1 MGFQREM
8 ARVEE
13 TDVGVRN
20 VALERLGAGRQ
31 EEAMPSGET
40 AAAASGSGTEAPSLE
55 PDPAISHIDPMNEAL
70 SNPGVSR
77 TEESCRVP

>member
-8 ARVEE
+8 ACVEE

-40 AAAASGSGTEAPSLE
+40 AAAASRSGAEAPSLE
-55 PDPAISHIDPMNEAL
+55 PDPAISHIDPMNEGL
-70 SNPGVSR
+70 SSPGASR
-77 TEESCRVP
+77 SEESCLAP